1 MVRPSARP
9 RLVLSV
15 LAAAAPCAALAQ
27 TSAVPASPAAR
38 PFFEA
43 YLPSALAQP
52 GPHGLLW
59 WQWLALPV
67 LLALGVAV
75 GWLLGYLT
83 RAVLARITARTQ
95 NTWDDQFI
103 DRIAGPL
110 TALWAVAFVT
120 GTCPWL
126 ALGPGVEGVL
136 ERVLRA
142 CTYLSLFWAGFRLV
156 DVGFA
161 ALGHAPWT
169 RGNAGFTGLLPLGR
183 KMAKVVLLSIGAVA
197 VLNELGFQ
205 VASLL
210 AGLGIGGIALALAAQ
225 KTVENLFGSVAI
237 GVDQPFRV
245 GDMVKVEDVLGWVE
259 SIGMRSTRI
268 RTLDRTLVTFPNGKL
283 ADTRCENIQVR
294 DRLRL
299 YRQPGALLRHHRGAD
314 AGRALRH
321 RGGAPQPPPDLGR
334 PSHGPLHRAQGVGPQ
349 RRGDGLVRHQDWQE
363 FTVLRQEL
371 YLRFMEIVEQS
382 GASFAFPTRTVR
394 LLPGAPEK
402 TEGPGD
408 IARAPR

>member
-1 MVRPSARP
+1 MPRLPVRPASALSA
-9 RLVLSV
+9 LV
-15 LAAAAPCAALAQ
+15 AAAPCAALAQ
-27 TSAVPASPAAR
+27 VPATPAPAAAR

-43 YLPSALAQP
+43 HLPSALVQL

-59 WQWLALPV
+59 WQWLALPA

-83 RAVLARITARTQ
+83 RAVLAHITARTQ
-95 NTWDDQFI
+95 NTWDDLLI

-120 GTCPWL
+120 VTHPWL
-126 ALGPGVEGVL
+126 SLGPGAEAVL

-156 DVGFA
+156 DIGFS
-161 ALGHAPWT
+161 ALGAAPWT
-169 RGNAGFTGLLPLGR
+169 RGNAGLTGLLPLGR
-183 KMAKVVLLSIGAVA
+183 KVAKVVLLSIGAVA

-225 KTVENLFGSVAI
+225 KTVEHLFGSVAI

-245 GDMVKVEDVLGWVE
+245 GDMVKIEDVQGWVE

-283 ADTRCENIQVR
+283 AETRSENLQSR
-294 DRLRL
+294 DRFRL
-299 YRQPGALLRHHRGAD
+299 QTSLALSYGTTAAQMRAVLSAIE
-314 AGRALRH
+314 AALRGH
-321 RGGAPQPPPDLGR
+321 PRIAADVP
-334 PSHGPLHRAQGVGPQ
+334 
-349 RRGDGLVRHQDWQE
+349 LVRFTEFRESALHVEVMAWFATTDGQE
-363 FTVLRQEL
+363 FNALRQEL
-371 YLRFMEIVEQS
+371 YLRFLEIVEQA

-394 LLPGAPEK
+394 LEPGAPAK
-402 TEGPGD
+402 AEGPGEV
-408 IARAPR
+408 ARAPR